1 MKTFPM
7 FLRMDGRRVVICGG
21 GEEAARK
28 ARLVLKTSAEIVV
41 LADRLDP
48 ELAALVASGR
58 ARRTSSQLAQLPPAQ
73 ADVARAEDVIFV
85 AMEAAVTGL
94 YDVVRASGGG
104 PMARARKS
112 AVQCCYVGEEV
123 VIELVLRNPLRKSRD
138 CC

>member
-1 MKTFPM
+1 MP
-7 FLRMDGRRVVICGG
+7 LPRVDDESV
-21 GEEAARK
+21 R
-28 ARLVLKTSAEIVV
+28 VNVN
-41 LADRLDP
+41 
-48 ELAALVASGR
+48 VASGR

-73 ADVARAEDVIFV
+73 ADVARAEDAIFV

-138 CC
+138 GC